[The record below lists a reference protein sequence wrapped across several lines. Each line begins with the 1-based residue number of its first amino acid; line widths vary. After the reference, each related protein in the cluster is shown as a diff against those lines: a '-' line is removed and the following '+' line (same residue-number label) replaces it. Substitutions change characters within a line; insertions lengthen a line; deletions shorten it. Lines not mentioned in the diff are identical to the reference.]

1 MGWLSFKTCQML
13 FFKQIVANFVNLS
26 FVRILLWASTDICKQ
41 CPFTYNTG
49 ETENS
54 NFHRNTET
62 CFGWK
67 SARPIQI
74 EHGQFW
80 TPDYSSEELPSH
92 PSLLP
97 LSPPPF
103 LYKPSH
109 PPFVRETRHL
119 PWEESDRCP
128 VWQLDDTVARN
139 VIQHQ
144 PCFDQAER
152 SAGWLERRC
161 IIVDADQSL

>member
-41 CPFTYNTG
+41 CPFTCNKG
-49 ETENS
+49 ETVNS
-54 NFHRNTET
+54 NFHRNKET

-67 SARPIQI
+67 FARPIQI

-92 PSLLP
+92 QACSHCHLLPASLFVQTLPPSLCQRDSASSMGGKWS
-97 LSPPPF
+97 LSR
-103 LYKPSH
+103 
-109 PPFVRETRHL
+109 VTTRWHGRTQRH
-119 PWEESDRCP
+119 S
-128 VWQLDDTVARN
+128 T
-139 VIQHQ
+139 
-144 PCFDQAER
+144 
-152 SAGWLERRC
+152 SALLWSGW
-161 IIVDADQSL
+161 V

>member
-1 MGWLSFKTCQML
+1 ML

-26 FVRILLWASTDICKQ
+26 FVRISLWASTDICKQ

-54 NFHRNTET
+54 IFIEIQRHALHENPPALFRLNMGNFGLPTILLKSCLLTKPAPTVT
-62 CFGWK
+62 C
-67 SARPIQI
+67 SQ
-74 EHGQFW
+74 
-80 TPDYSSEELPSH
+80 
-92 PSLLP
+92 
-97 LSPPPF
+97 PPF